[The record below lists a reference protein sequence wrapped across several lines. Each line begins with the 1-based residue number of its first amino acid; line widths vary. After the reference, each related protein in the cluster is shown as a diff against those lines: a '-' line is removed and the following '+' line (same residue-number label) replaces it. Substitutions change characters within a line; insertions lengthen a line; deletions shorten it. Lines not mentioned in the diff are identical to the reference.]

1 MGCRNHSPGAI
12 SVQNSVLSC
21 YRSNFCNPLKNFL
34 FCTQVR
40 GRGTSSLQLK
50 RAGGLDIAGA
60 RARMCVCVCVCAS
73 ARAHVRAYVL
83 NNPLWF
89 HCDDRTDSL

>member
-1 MGCRNHSPGAI
+1 MGCQNRSPGAI

-21 YRSNFCNPLKNFL
+21 YRSNFCNLLKNFL
-34 FCTQVR
+34 FCTRVR

-60 RARMCVCVCVCAS
+60 RVCVCVCVCVS
-73 ARAHVRAYVL
+73 ARARICVEE
-83 NNPLWF
+83 P
-89 HCDDRTDSL
+89 SLVSL